1 MTRLMQD
8 TPRPRSTRRQD
19 RPRAASAAFA
29 AALQRRPVTAWAAYL
44 AVLAV
49 VAGSQGGLART
60 DRLGGRDLT
69 PFCGHADPS
78 SCWGKRDD
86 LEHGPQELHR

>member
-19 RPRAASAAFA
+19 RPRAASAGFA

-49 VAGSQGGLART
+49 VALAVKAVWPELTAGRT
-60 DRLGGRDLT
+60 
-69 PFCGHADPS
+69 A
-78 SCWGKRDD
+78 
-86 LEHGPQELHR
+86 

>member
-19 RPRAASAAFA
+19 RPRAASAAS
-29 AALQRRPVTAWAAYL
+29 AALQRRPVTAWVTNL

-49 VAGSQGGLART
+49 VALAVT
-60 DRLGGRDLT
+60 AVW
-69 PFCGHADPS
+69 AD
-78 SCWGKRDD
+78 
-86 LEHGPQELHR
+86 